1 MNESFGKMLR
11 SLRLKAGYGLREAAA
26 LIEKSPGYLSDVEQ
40 DRVPPPREQVIV
52 RMAEVLNIE
61 RDILLQAARK
71 VDPEITDYVSQQL
84 PAADFLRMARDEEF
98 DDEDWERLKELAR
111 ISKLGKG
118 GRGKS

>member
-1 MNESFGKMLR
+1 M
-11 SLRLKAGYGLREAAA
+11 
-26 LIEKSPGYLSDVEQ
+26 IEKSPGYLSDVEQ